1 MTRAVDLEVEEERI
15 KRRSAEDRVDK
26 LRAQLE
32 DLASTHDAAN
42 SKDVNRDTFIEV
54 SNQLQEAILEARE
67 HFCCCNIQRYLGS
80 KWMVISFSEG

>member
-32 DLASTHDAAN
+32 DLASTHDAN

-54 SNQLQEAILEARE
+54 SNQLQEAILEARG
-67 HFCCCNIQRYLGS
+67 HFLLL
-80 KWMVISFSEG
+80 

>member
-1 MTRAVDLEVEEERI
+1 MTRAVALEVEEERI

-32 DLASTHDAAN
+32 DLASTHGAN

-54 SNQLQEAILEARE
+54 SNQLQEAILEARG
-67 HFCCCNIQRYLGS
+67 HFLLL
-80 KWMVISFSEG
+80 

>member
-32 DLASTHDAAN
+32 DLASTHDAN

-54 SNQLQEAILEARE
+54 SNQLQEAILEARG
-67 HFCCCNIQRYLGS
+67 HFCCCYIQRYLGS
-80 KWMVISFSEG
+80 NGW

>member
-32 DLASTHDAAN
+32 DLASTHD

>member
-15 KRRSAEDRVDK
+15 KRRSAEERVDK

-32 DLASTHDAAN
+32 DLASTHDAN

-54 SNQLQEAILEARE
+54 SNQLQEAILEARG
-67 HFCCCNIQRYLGS
+67 HFLLL
-80 KWMVISFSEG
+80 

>member
-1 MTRAVDLEVEEERI
+1 MTRAVALEVEEERI

-32 DLASTHDAAN
+32 DLASTHDAN

-54 SNQLQEAILEARE
+54 SNQLQEAILEARG
-67 HFCCCNIQRYLGS
+67 HFLLL
-80 KWMVISFSEG
+80 

>member
-32 DLASTHDAAN
+32 DLASTHDAN

-54 SNQLQEAILEARE
+54 SNQLQEAILAARG
-67 HFCCCNIQRYLGS
+67 HFLLL
-80 KWMVISFSEG
+80 